1 MGVSLGDHIVCTGC
15 RDTVDQVPMV
25 RIPNGG
31 FRDAGFVLLEGR
43 DSGGI
48 RDPQER
54 LRGRLASD

>member
-15 RDTVDQVPMV
+15 RHTVDQVPMV

-43 DSGGI
+43 DSGF
-48 RDPQER
+48 
-54 LRGRLASD
+54 